1 VIGLRRSDAVA
12 QRIAEIGGAVRC
24 RNLTVIMC
32 MQIKLC
38 GLTLRVHGSECV
50 MLIGSRVI
58 G

>member
-1 VIGLRRSDAVA
+1 MVIAKAVREGVA
-12 QRIAEIGGAVRC
+12 AAVRC

>member
-1 VIGLRRSDAVA
+1 MVIAKAVREGVA
-12 QRIAEIGGAVRC
+12 AAVRC
-24 RNLTVIMC
+24 RIITVIMC